1 GSWQHAG
8 REPPASPSSR
18 GPIPPLR
25 HGRCRGGGRRREPFD
40 DEDLAVEIDDVEV
53 ADLVDT
59 EADDAVVAT
68 GVGSEV
74 GIAYGEL
81 RARYRRPLRHLR
93 DRERPDIRRAEIGE
107 HVLSLQLLDGAAID
121 VTADDG
127 GALARAGA
135 ARVLGDGRGQA

>member
-1 GSWQHAG
+1 GIVEVGGDHSRYLQHKGQRLPAAMFVRPPGSWQHAG

-93 DRERPDIRRAEIGE
+93 DRERPDIRR
-107 HVLSLQLLDGAAID
+107 
-121 VTADDG
+121 
-127 GALARAGA
+127 
-135 ARVLGDGRGQA
+135 